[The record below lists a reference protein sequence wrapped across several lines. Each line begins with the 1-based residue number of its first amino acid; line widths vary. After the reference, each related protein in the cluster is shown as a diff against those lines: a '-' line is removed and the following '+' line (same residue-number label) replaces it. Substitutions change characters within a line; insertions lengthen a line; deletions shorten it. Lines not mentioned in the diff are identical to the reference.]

1 MGGELFMGTRLDR
14 RLGLCCEV
22 NLFKENG
29 MKRSISTYSLLALLL
44 LVLATL
50 PGVGAGIASA
60 QTTVEHYRNFNSA
73 IYIPIDD
80 MRRMASDPKFMQDS
94 FDLIHASIKFN
105 KVWLETYRDGQEMS
119 EADVRKVKQFFDSK
133 GIKTSGGM
141 MAMLGVPGDR
151 IRSFCYA
158 DPAHR
163 ERFRKLVAFSAGIFD
178 ELIFDD
184 LFMYN
189 CRGELDQQA
198 RGDKGW
204 TEYRLEAMKDVGE
217 NLVVKN
223 AKSVNPKI
231 NLIFKPPNWYE
242 QYQFSGYNLEAQPKV
257 FDMIYAG
264 TETRDAENTVQ
275 YLQPYQSYGLMRY
288 FEHIKPG
295 KMGGGWVDPGDRQ
308 TLTRFAEQLEDTLFA
323 KPKEITIWAWG
334 NLLESLPEANGSSK
348 LTSILS
354 AVAGDSYE
362 KMDSFLDKLGKPY
375 GVASYKPY
383 NSSGEMY
390 LHNYIGMIGIPM
402 DLYPEFP
409 DDRDTI
415 LLTEHAKY
423 DPKIVD
429 KIWNHLNAGKTVVIT
444 TGLLKALQGKGIDR
458 VADVEYTGR
467 NVITNRFTFRRT
479 MDEEPTNYYYSQS
492 DIVLPQL
499 AYGLVDSEEIIQSI
513 YKDDSR
519 FPVLLRVR
527 GLDKGKFYIL
537 TIPENAS
544 DLYQL
549 PQEVLSQIR
558 RDLMQEIP
566 VYLDSPAKICLFSY
580 DNNTFVTR
588 SYQPGRVSYK
598 IIIKKPSARLF
609 NLRTGA
615 ELHGYVDG
623 DTTVFEV
630 MQMPRTYVAY
640 RFE

>member
-1 MGGELFMGTRLDR
+1 MRIVKSQFGT
-14 RLGLCCEV
+14 
-22 NLFKENG
+22 
-29 MKRSISTYSLLALLL
+29 IA
-44 LVLATL
+44 LAT
-50 PGVGAGIASA
+50 VGIALACGRPVYA
-60 QTTVEHYRNFNSA
+60 QTAERYQNFNSA
-73 IYIPIDD
+73 IYVAINT
-80 MRRMASDPKFMQDS
+80 MHRMADDPKFMQES
-94 FDLIHASIKFN
+94 FDVVHAHIKFT
-105 KVWLETYRDGQEMS
+105 KVWLETYRWNQEIG

-133 GIKTSGGM
+133 GIRTSGGI
-141 MAMLGVPGDR
+141 MAVLGAPGDG
-151 IRSFCYA
+151 IRSFCWSN
-158 DPAHR
+158 PAQR
-163 ERFRKLVAFSAGIFD
+163 ERFRKLVAFTAGIFD
-178 ELIFDD
+178 EIIFDD

-189 CRGELDQQA
+189 CRCDLCQRA
-198 RGDKGW
+198 RGNRSW
-204 TEYRLEAMKDVGE
+204 TEFRLDVMKEVGE

-242 QYQFSGYNLEAQPKV
+242 QYQFSGYNLEAQTKV

-295 KMGGGWVDPGDRQ
+295 KFGGGWVDPPGQ
-308 TLTRFAEQLEDTLFA
+308 TLNRFAEQLEDTLFA

-334 NLLESLPEANGSSK
+334 ELLESLRQAGGSAK
-348 LTSILS
+348 VTSILS
-354 AVAGDSYE
+354 SVAGDAYE
-362 KMDSFLDKLGKPY
+362 KMDSFLGKLGNPY

-383 NSSGEMY
+383 HSSGEMY

-409 DDRDTI
+409 EDRDTI

-423 DPKIVD
+423 DPQIVD
-429 KIWNHLNAGKTVVIT
+429 KIWKHLNAGKTIVIT
-444 TGLLKALQGKGIDR
+444 TGLLKALEGKGIEKLME
-458 VADVEYTGR
+458 VEYTGR
-467 NVITNRFTFRRT
+467 NVIANKFTFRPI
-479 MDEEPTNYYYSQS
+479 MDDEPANYYYSQS

-499 AYGLVDSEEIIQSI
+499 AYGLVDSEEIIQAI

-519 FPVLLRVR
+519 YPVLLRAR
-527 GLDKGKFYIL
+527 GLDKGRLYIL
-537 TIPENAS
+537 TIPENQS
-544 DLYQL
+544 DLYQF

-558 RDLMQEIP
+558 RDLMREIP
-566 VYLDSPAKICLFSY
+566 VYLDSPAKICLFTY

-588 SYQPGRVSYK
+588 SYQAGRARYK
-598 IIIKKPSARLF
+598 IVVKKPSAKLF
-609 NLRTGA
+609 DLRTGA

-630 MQMPRTYVAY
+630 LHMPYTYAAY